1 MTDEEAL
8 FDVWFAIYQ
17 RKNFTSLA
25 PDAFGHRAVMLEA
38 WKARASLHVVESQS
52 AKPGVTKEI

>member
-1 MTDEEAL
+1 MNREEVL
-8 FDVWFAIYQ
+8 FDVWFALWQ
-17 RKNFTSLA
+17 RRNFTSLA

-52 AKPGVTKEI
+52 DAGAESKP

>member
-8 FDVWFAIYQ
+8 FDAWFSQ
-17 RKNFTSLA
+17 WERRNFTSLA

-38 WKARASLHVVESQS
+38 WKARASLHLTPS
-52 AKPGVTKEI
+52 AKACEGG